1 MKIFVDLKN
10 INNLQKILEKYFI
23 EYKYETF
30 IYSNEGIYKVDI
42 SNLYKLTLIDKP
54 IKKIDNYCN
63 ILPIVIDE
71 TNVVQEQVNQLP
83 PNHILILKNI
93 NTYSYDKKSN
103 IRFIIEVDSSIDKI
117 IDYYFDVPDDT
128 QINGKIFQQ
137 NFIEFFNIFHF

>member
-10 INNLQKILEKYFI
+10 TNNLQKALEKYFI
-23 EYKYETF
+23 ESKYETF
-30 IYSNEGIYKVDI
+30 IYSNEGIYKIDI

-103 IRFIIEVDSSIDKI
+103 IRFIIEVDSSIDKV
-117 IDYYFDVPDDT
+117 IDYYFDIPDDT

-137 NFIEFFNIFHF
+137 NFIEFLSLLN

>member
-10 INNLQKILEKYFI
+10 TNNLQKALEKYFI
-23 EYKYETF
+23 ESKYETF

-63 ILPIVIDE
+63 ILPIFIDE

-103 IRFIIEVDSSIDKI
+103 IRFIIEVDSSIDKV
-117 IDYYFDVPDDT
+117 IDYYFDIPDDT

-137 NFIEFFNIFHF
+137 NFIEFLSLLN

>member
-10 INNLQKILEKYFI
+10 ANNLQKILEKYFI
-23 EYKYETF
+23 ESKYETF

-42 SNLYKLTLIDKP
+42 ANLYKLTLIDKP

-71 TNVVQEQVNQLP
+71 TSVIQEQVNQIP

-93 NTYSYDKKSN
+93 NAYSYDKKSN

-117 IDYYFDVPDDT
+117 IDYYFEVPDDT

-137 NFIEFFNIFHF
+137 NFIEFLSLLN